1 MFVKPALSAVLAAA
15 VTAAVLTLVTSPAR
29 AGDEVAASFERM
41 LAPHEG
47 VAARAAV
54 APGPADPLLAAV
66 VVPLRDGVWPAAPVD
81 PVLASFTRLL
91 SHAPNRVAPAV
102 PAGEPADPL
111 IAAVVQP
118 LLRGQQIAVAGR
130 AVRAGL

>member
-1 MFVKPALSAVLAAA
+1 MFVKPALSAVLSAA

-41 LAPHEG
+41 LAPHTG
-47 VAARAAV
+47 VAAPSIA
-54 APGPADPLLAAV
+54 APGPVDPLLAAL
-66 VVPLRDGVWPAAPVD
+66 VVPLRDGVWPATPVD
-81 PVLASFTRLL
+81 PVLASFMRLF
-91 SHAPNRVAPAV
+91 SHEPNRVAPAA

-118 LLRGQQIAVAGR
+118 LLQGQQIAVAGR